1 MGHTALHHWG
11 SADDVE
17 TFLQLLVLLLLA
29 RAFGEGAER
38 LGQQSSVGELI
49 AGVALA
55 TVLALFGGALP
66 VLGDMVDSEVLATVA
81 DLGIFFLVL
90 LAGIEMEPAEIAR
103 SSRGA
108 FAIALGGMIL
118 PLAGGIGLGWLVLPE
133 SELKPALAL
142 VVGVSMAITAIPAT
156 AKVFSEF
163 GLLHTPLGEMVIS
176 AAVFDDVFGLFLLAV
191 VTAFVQTGQVPDP
204 WVLVWLLAKMA
215 AFFAITIAL
224 GVHLYPR
231 ISRRLRQ
238 MEADALEL
246 SAMVALGL
254 GYGWLA
260 EFLGMHWIMGAFMAG
275 LYFEESRVGQQAY
288 EDLKLIV
295 SVLTAGLLGPMFFAW
310 IGLQVDLAAVAAIP
324 GIVLALIVV
333 AFLGKLVGAGLPA
346 LWIGLDRR
354 EALTVGIGMS
364 ARGAIELVVLS
375 IVLEAG
381 LFAQAD
387 AAEPVTA
394 HLFSALVIM
403 AMVTTLLAPI
413 ALRRLVQREAP
424 KVPPEQ

>member
-1 MGHTALHHWG
+1 
-11 SADDVE
+11 
-17 TFLQLLVLLLLA
+17 
-29 RAFGEGAER
+29 
-38 LGQQSSVGELI
+38 VGELI

-55 TVLALFGGALP
+55 AVLALFGGALP
-66 VLGDMVDSEVLATVA
+66 VLGAMVDSEMLANVA
-81 DLGIFFLVL
+81 GLGIFFLVL
-90 LAGIEMEPAEIAR
+90 LAGIEMAPAEIAR

-118 PLAGGIGLGWLVLPE
+118 PLTGGIGLGWLILPE

-156 AKVFSEF
+156 AKVLSEF

-176 AAVFDDVFGLFLLAV
+176 AAVFDDVFALFLLAV
-191 VTAFVQTGQVPDP
+191 LTAFVQTGQVPDP
-204 WVLVWLLAKMA
+204 WVLVWLLAKVA
-215 AFFAITIAL
+215 AFFAITITL

-275 LYFEESRVGQQAY
+275 LYFEETRVGRQAY

-295 SVLTAGLLGPMFFAW
+295 TVLTAGLLGPMFFAW
-310 IGLQVDLAAVAAIP
+310 IGLQVDLSAVAAIP
-324 GIVLALIVV
+324 WILLALILV
-333 AFLGKLVGAGLPA
+333 AFLGKLIGAGLPA
-346 LWIGLDRR
+346 LWLGLGRR
-354 EALTVGIGMS
+354 QALTVGVGMS
-364 ARGAIELVVLS
+364 ARGAMELVVLS

-381 LFAQAD
+381 LFARAD
-387 AAEPVTA
+387 AEDPVTA

-413 ALRRLVQREAP
+413 ALRRLIRREAP
-424 KVPPEQ
+424 KAPPEG